1 MAAEETLK
9 SLQEAI
15 FDGELQDAKAAALQ
29 AIEEGIASNQI
40 LNDSIMPAILEIGE
54 SMEEGD
60 FFMPEVKISAKTLL
74 EVAEIL
80 RSYVVTSKKKADY
93 SVPPWIG
100 EGDIDDIGTYLK
112 SVAEENKDLPP
123 EEQMG
128 ILDMVASGL
137 DTHEFTPCKI
147 QATEAS
153 DD

>member
-1 MAAEETLK
+1 MAADETLK

-15 FDGELQDAKAAALQ
+15 FDGELQDAKAAAQQ
-29 AIEEGIASNQI
+29 AISEAIAPSQI
-40 LNDSIMPAILEIGE
+40 LNDSIMPALLNIGE

-60 FFMPEVKISAKTLL
+60 FFMPEVKISTKTLL

-80 RSYVVTSKKKADY
+80 RSYVIAADKMADY
-93 SVPPWIG
+93 TVPPWTG

-112 SVAEENKDLPP
+112 DKIEDSRDLTI
-123 EEQMG
+123 EQQMG

-147 QATEAS
+147 QATETN
-153 DD
+153 D

>member
-15 FDGELQDAKAAALQ
+15 FDGEVQDAKAAAQ
-29 AIEEGIASNQI
+29 EAVTGAIAPDQI
-40 LNDSIMPAILEIGE
+40 LKDAIMPALMDIGE

-60 FFMPEVKISAKTLL
+60 FFMPEVKISTKTLL

-80 RSYVVTSKKKADY
+80 RSYVIPVDKKADY
-93 SVPPWIG
+93 AVPPWTG
-100 EGDIDDIGTYLK
+100 EGDIDDIGSYLK
-112 SVAEENKDLPP
+112 DKIEESRDLTAEQ
-123 EEQMG
+123 QMG

-147 QATEAS
+147 QATETN
-153 DD
+153 D

>member
-1 MAAEETLK
+1 MAAEEILK

-15 FDGELQDAKAAALQ
+15 FDGELQDAKAVAQ
-29 AIEEGIASNQI
+29 KAIDEGIASNQI

-60 FFMPEVKISAKTLL
+60 FFMPEVKISTKTLL

-80 RSYVVTSKKKADY
+80 RSYVITPEKKTDY
-93 SVPPWIG
+93 SVPPWTG
-100 EGDIDDIGTYLK
+100 EGDIDDIGIYLK
-112 SVAEENKDLPP
+112 DVFEQNKDLSP

-147 QATEAS
+147 QATETN
-153 DD
+153 D

>member
-1 MAAEETLK
+1 MAAEEILK

-15 FDGELQDAKAAALQ
+15 FDGELQDAKSAAQ
-29 AIEEGIASNQI
+29 KAIDEGIESNQI

-60 FFMPEVKISAKTLL
+60 FFMPEVKISTKTLL
-74 EVAEIL
+74 EVAETL
-80 RSYVVTSKKKADY
+80 RPYVINSDKKADY

-112 SVAEENKDLPP
+112 TIAEENKDLAP
-123 EEQMG
+123 EKQMG

-147 QATEAS
+147 QAAEVTDE
-153 DD
+153 

>member
-1 MAAEETLK
+1 MAAEEILK

-15 FDGELQDAKAAALQ
+15 FDGELQDAKSAAQKAVDER
-29 AIEEGIASNQI
+29 IPIDQI
-40 LNDSIMPAILEIGE
+40 FDGCIIPTIHNIGE

-74 EVAEIL
+74 EVFQIL
-80 RSYVVTSKKKADY
+80 RPYVVAAEKRASYT
-93 SVPPWIG
+93 VPPWTG

-112 SVAEENKDLPP
+112 SKIEESKGLSA

-147 QATEAS
+147 QATET
-153 DD
+153 DDH

>member
-1 MAAEETLK
+1 MAADETLK

-15 FDGELQDAKAAALQ
+15 FDGDLQDAKAAAQQ
-29 AIEEGIASNQI
+29 AINDGIAPNQI
-40 LNDSIMPAILEIGE
+40 LNDAIMPALLNIGE

-60 FFMPEVKISAKTLL
+60 FFMPEVKISTKTLI

-80 RSYVVTSKKKADY
+80 RSYVITADKKADY
-93 SVPPWIG
+93 TVPPWTG

-112 SVAEENKDLPP
+112 DKMEDSKDLTA
-123 EEQMG
+123 EQQMG

-147 QATEAS
+147 QATETN
-153 DD
+153 D

>member
-15 FDGELQDAKAAALQ
+15 FDGELQDAKAAAQQ
-29 AIEEGIASNQI
+29 AIDEGIAPNQI
-40 LNDSIMPAILEIGE
+40 LNDSIMPTILNIGE

-60 FFMPEVKISAKTLL
+60 FFMPEVKISTKTLL

-80 RSYVVTSKKKADY
+80 RSYVISADKKADY
-93 SVPPWIG
+93 SVPPWTG

-112 SVAEENKDLPP
+112 DKIEESRDLLP

-147 QATEAS
+147 QATEAN
-153 DD
+153 D

>member
-1 MAAEETLK
+1 MAADETLK

-15 FDGELQDAKAAALQ
+15 FDGDLQDAKAAAQQ
-29 AIEEGIASNQI
+29 AISDEIAPSQI
-40 LNDSIMPAILEIGE
+40 LNDAIMPALLNIGE

-60 FFMPEVKISAKTLL
+60 FFMPEVKISTKTLI

-80 RSYVVTSKKKADY
+80 RSYVITADKKADY
-93 SVPPWIG
+93 TVPPWTG

-112 SVAEENKDLPP
+112 DKMEDSKDLTA
-123 EEQMG
+123 EQQMG

-147 QATEAS
+147 QATETN
-153 DD
+153 D

>member
-1 MAAEETLK
+1 MAAEEILK

-15 FDGELQDAKAAALQ
+15 FDGELQDAKAAAQ
-29 AIEEGIASNQI
+29 QVKDQGIPSNQI
-40 LNDSIMPAILEIGE
+40 LNDSIMPAILNIGE

-80 RSYVVTSKKKADY
+80 RPYVISADEKADY
-93 SVPPWIG
+93 TVPPWTG

-112 SVAEENKDLPP
+112 DKIEESRDLLP

-147 QATEAS
+147 QATEAN
-153 DD
+153 D

>member
-15 FDGELQDAKAAALQ
+15 FDGELQDAKEAVQ
-29 AIEEGIASNQI
+29 RAIDEGIASNQI
-40 LNDSIMPAILEIGE
+40 LNDSIMSAIFEIGE

-60 FFMPEVKISAKTLL
+60 FFMPEVKISTKTLI
-74 EVAEIL
+74 EVAETL
-80 RSYVVTSKKKADY
+80 RSLVVTSDKQADY
-93 SVPPWIG
+93 SVPPWTG

-112 SVAEENKDLPP
+112 TIAEENRNLPA

-137 DTHEFTPCKI
+137 GTHEFTPCKI
-147 QATEAS
+147 QATEAT
-153 DD
+153 DG

>member
-9 SLQEAI
+9 SLREAI
-15 FDGELQDAKAAALQ
+15 FDGELQDAKAAAQQ
-29 AIEEGIASNQI
+29 AIDQGIASNQI
-40 LNDSIMPAILEIGE
+40 LNDSIMPVILEIGE

-80 RSYVVTSKKKADY
+80 RPYVITSEKKADY
-93 SVPPWIG
+93 SVPPWTG

-112 SVAEENKDLPP
+112 SIAEENKDLPP

-128 ILDMVASGL
+128 ILDMIASGL

-153 DD
+153 DE

>member
-1 MAAEETLK
+1 MAAEEILR

-15 FDGELQDAKAAALQ
+15 FDGELQDAKAAAQ
-29 AIEEGIASNQI
+29 QVKDQGIPSKQI
-40 LNDSIMPAILEIGE
+40 LNDSIMPALLDIGE

-74 EVAEIL
+74 EIAEIL
-80 RSYVVTSKKKADY
+80 RSYVITADKKADY
-93 SVPPWIG
+93 TVPPWTG

-112 SVAEENKDLPP
+112 DKIEESKNLSP

-147 QATEAS
+147 QATEAKH
-153 DD
+153 

>member
-15 FDGELQDAKAAALQ
+15 FDGEIQNAKAAAQQ
-29 AIEEGIASNQI
+29 AVTAELTPDQI
-40 LNDSIMPAILEIGE
+40 LKDAIMPALRDIGE

-60 FFMPEVKISAKTLL
+60 FFMPEVKISTKTLL

-80 RSYVVTSKKKADY
+80 RSYVIPADKKSEY
-93 SVPPWIG
+93 TVPPWTG

-112 SVAEENKDLPP
+112 DKIDDSTALAAEQ
-123 EEQMG
+123 QMG

-147 QATEAS
+147 QATETN
-153 DD
+153 D

>member
-1 MAAEETLK
+1 MAADETLK

-15 FDGELQDAKAAALQ
+15 FDGELQDAKAAAQQ
-29 AIEEGIASNQI
+29 AISEAIAPSQI
-40 LNDSIMPAILEIGE
+40 LNDSIMPALLNIGE

-60 FFMPEVKISAKTLL
+60 FFMPEVKISTKTLL

-80 RSYVVTSKKKADY
+80 RSYVLAADKMADY
-93 SVPPWIG
+93 TVPPWTG

-112 SVAEENKDLPP
+112 DKIEDSRDLTAEQ
-123 EEQMG
+123 QMG

-147 QATEAS
+147 QATETN
-153 DD
+153 D

>member
-1 MAAEETLK
+1 MAAEEILK

-15 FDGELQDAKAAALQ
+15 FDGELQDAKSAAQ
-29 AIEEGIASNQI
+29 KAIDEGIESNQI

-60 FFMPEVKISAKTLL
+60 FFMPEVKISTKTLL

-80 RSYVVTSKKKADY
+80 RSYIINSEKKADY

-112 SVAEENKDLPP
+112 AVAEENKDLSP

-147 QATEAS
+147 QATEAN
-153 DD
+153 DE

>member
-1 MAAEETLK
+1 MAAEEILK

-15 FDGELQDAKAAALQ
+15 FDGELQDAKAAAQ
-29 AIEEGIASNQI
+29 KAVDEGFASTQI
-40 LNDSIMPAILEIGE
+40 LKDSILPAILEIGE

-60 FFMPEVKISAKTLL
+60 FFMPEVKISTKTLL

-80 RSYVVTSKKKADY
+80 RSYVITAEKKTDY
-93 SVPPWIG
+93 SVPPWTG

-112 SVAEENKDLPP
+112 DVFEQNKDLSP
-123 EEQMG
+123 EQQMG

-147 QATEAS
+147 QATETN
-153 DD
+153 D

>member
-1 MAAEETLK
+1 MAADETLK

-15 FDGELQDAKAAALQ
+15 FDGEIQDAKAAAQQ
-29 AIEEGIASNQI
+29 AISEAIAPSQI
-40 LNDSIMPAILEIGE
+40 LNDSIMPALLNIGE

-60 FFMPEVKISAKTLL
+60 FFMPEVKISTKTLL

-80 RSYVVTSKKKADY
+80 RSYVLAADKMADY
-93 SVPPWIG
+93 TVPPWTG

-112 SVAEENKDLPP
+112 DKIEDSRDLTT
-123 EEQMG
+123 EQQMG

-147 QATEAS
+147 QATETN
-153 DD
+153 D

>member
-1 MAAEETLK
+1 MTAEETLK

-15 FDGELQDAKAAALQ
+15 FDGELQDAKATAQ
-29 AIEEGIASNQI
+29 KAIDEGITSNQI

-60 FFMPEVKISAKTLL
+60 FFMPEVKISTKTLL
-74 EVAEIL
+74 EVAETL
-80 RSYVVTSKKKADY
+80 RSYVITSDKQADY
-93 SVPPWIG
+93 NVPPWIA
-100 EGDIDDIGTYLK
+100 EGDIDDIGSYLK
-112 SVAEENKDLPP
+112 TIAEENKDLPP

-147 QATEAS
+147 QATEAN
-153 DD
+153 D

>member
-1 MAAEETLK
+1 MAAEETIK

-15 FDGELQDAKAAALQ
+15 FDGELQDAKAAAQ
-29 AIEEGIASNQI
+29 KAITEGIAPNQI
-40 LNDSIMPAILEIGE
+40 LNEAIMPALSNIGE

-60 FFMPEVKISAKTLL
+60 FFMPEVKISTKTLI

-80 RSYVVTSKKKADY
+80 RPYVIAADKKADY
-93 SVPPWIG
+93 SVPPWTG

-112 SVAEENKDLPP
+112 EKIEESRNLTAEQ
-123 EEQMG
+123 QMA

-147 QATEAS
+147 QASETKDE
-153 DD
+153 

>member
-15 FDGELQDAKAAALQ
+15 FDGELQNAKAYAQ
-29 AIEEGIASNQI
+29 KAIDQGIASNQI
-40 LNDSIMPAILEIGE
+40 LNDSIMPALLEIGE

-60 FFMPEVKISAKTLL
+60 FFMPEVKISTKTLL

-80 RSYVVTSKKKADY
+80 RSYVIANEKKVDY
-93 SVPPWIG
+93 TVPPWIG

-112 SVAEENKDLPP
+112 SIAEDNKDLPP
-123 EEQMG
+123 EKQMG

-147 QATEAS
+147 QATEVS
-153 DD
+153 DE